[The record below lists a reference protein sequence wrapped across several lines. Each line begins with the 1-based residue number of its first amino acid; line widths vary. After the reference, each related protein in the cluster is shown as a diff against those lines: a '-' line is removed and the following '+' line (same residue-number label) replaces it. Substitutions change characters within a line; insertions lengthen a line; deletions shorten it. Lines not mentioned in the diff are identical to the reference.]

1 MKRFLAA
8 LFRAFGSLS
17 ETFYTVFSIL
27 RGVFPLI
34 TILAIVGFMGSCVG
48 SCGTIATAGKGT
60 SRSKGIDDESDKQ
73 VGKYFFYMYICFMT
87 ALVGGSMSVLLGV
100 IMDEID
106 RNEIMKKK

>member
-8 LFRAFGSLS
+8 LFRAFGLLS
-17 ETFYTVFSIL
+17 ETFYIVFLFL
-27 RGVFPLI
+27 RVVFPLI

-48 SCGTIATAGKGT
+48 SCGTIAYGPRYDYGRKEMYRETEEQLGT
-60 SRSKGIDDESDKQ
+60 YGL
-73 VGKYFFYMYICFMT
+73 YMYICFMT
-87 ALVGGSMSVLLGV
+87 ALIGGSMSVLLGV